1 MDPVGRETAAS
12 WRMGGPPQATLN
24 NSSTLFKRKELK
36 YVSFYNNRS
45 VVITVY
51 IKTPFARILLI
62 NDATLYHLIPIVRNK
77 RRLRF

>member
-1 MDPVGRETAAS
+1 MV
-12 WRMGGPPQATLN
+12 MMMIIIIIIN
-24 NSSTLFKRKELK
+24 RKELN
-36 YVSFYNNRS
+36 YVSFKIMPQWY
-45 VVITVY
+45 VTVY

>member
-1 MDPVGRETAAS
+1 
-12 WRMGGPPQATLN
+12 MGGPPQATLN

-36 YVSFYNNRS
+36 YVSFTTIAQWY
-45 VVITVY
+45 VTVY

-62 NDATLYHLIPIVRNK
+62 IDATLYYLIPIVRNK